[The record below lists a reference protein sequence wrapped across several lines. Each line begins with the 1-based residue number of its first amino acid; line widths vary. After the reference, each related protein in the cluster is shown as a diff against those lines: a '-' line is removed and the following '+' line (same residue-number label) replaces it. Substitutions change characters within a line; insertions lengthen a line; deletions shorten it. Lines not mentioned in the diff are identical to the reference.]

1 MALLSCRCAGRMRM
15 ISADFP
21 AQFQAYSR
29 QPVTLLFVGQC
40 AYRAP
45 RLALLLKLVFS
56 LCWKCCGGV
65 EHTQPPL

>member
-1 MALLSCRCAGRMRM
+1 MALLSCRCAVRMRIM

-21 AQFQAYSR
+21 AQAYSR
-29 QPVTLLFVGQC
+29 QPVTLLLVGQC
-40 AYRAP
+40 AYRAA

-56 LCWKCCGGV
+56 LCWKCCGVV